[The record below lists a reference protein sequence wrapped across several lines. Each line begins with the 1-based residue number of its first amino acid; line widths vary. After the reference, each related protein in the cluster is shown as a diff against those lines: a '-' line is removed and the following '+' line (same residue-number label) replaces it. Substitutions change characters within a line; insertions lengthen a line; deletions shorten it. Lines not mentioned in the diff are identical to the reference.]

1 MPAQDDLHGMAPDN
15 HHTALLLIDVVNDFE
30 YPGGEPI
37 FRNALPL
44 AGALQRLKARARQ
57 AGVPVIYVNDN
68 FGRWRSSFEQL
79 LEHCLQPGI
88 RGQPFVERLRPAAED
103 YFVLKPKH
111 SGFYQTPLAILLKHL
126 GTVRVIL
133 TGVCTNSCVLFTAQ
147 DAYMRDFQVCVP
159 RDCSAACSEAEHQ
172 FALEQ
177 MRTITKADVRPS
189 DQLSLET

>member
-1 MPAQDDLHGMAPDN
+1 MISHGMAPDN

-68 FGRWRSSFEQL
+68 FGRWQSSFEQL

-88 RGQPFVERLRPAAED
+88 RGKPFVEQLRP
-103 YFVLKPKH
+103 PRR
-111 SGFYQTPLAILLKHL
+111 I
-126 GTVRVIL
+126 I
-133 TGVCTNSCVLFTAQ
+133 SC
-147 DAYMRDFQVCVP
+147 
-159 RDCSAACSEAEHQ
+159 
-172 FALEQ
+172 
-177 MRTITKADVRPS
+177 
-189 DQLSLET
+189 